1 MKKYAIFAFLW
12 SEKNEKQQ
20 LQYLKIISLSNYLP
34 VPVLRYGSKVHTSTV
49 HIKMY
54 VTIII
59 LPYHA
64 ANCMFE

>member
-34 VPVLRYGSKVHTSTV
+34 VPVLRYGSKVPYIPV
-49 HIKMY
+49 PY
-54 VTIII
+54 I
-59 LPYHA
+59 LK
-64 ANCMFE
+64 CM